1 MKNQVDKYNYY
12 VEQVKSSGYVDEVM
26 KDKDETIVRLSKR
39 IDELNDENYKTIT
52 FWKFVKLKIFK

>member
-1 MKNQVDKYNYY
+1 LKNQVDKYNYY